1 MNQSTPLYLGASRWS
16 KTVGGGP
23 LHWESASFPKKL
35 LLALRIFFFVL
46 LIVISLDVTYYDFA
60 SAIQDK
66 NSYQDGN
73 NPTIVG
79 PGVGHSVD
87 ILLNGEQFEP
97 PLLSLLLYD

>member
-1 MNQSTPLYLGASRWS
+1 MHLFQKIIASI
-16 KTVGGGP
+16 KD
-23 LHWESASFPKKL
+23 
-35 LLALRIFFFVL
+35 FFFVL

-87 ILLNGEQFEP
+87 ILLNGEQFGP